1 MKFRRNLDN
10 YLDKIQ
16 TKFREN
22 LDKFR
27 QNLDNAQK
35 IQSMS
40 DIDIFEKKLDKIQT
54 CQEKFRHN
62 LDKFRTHTKFQKFSI
77 NLDKFRTP
85 RFTDAAIKVR
95 GKSLKLKS
103 NGHHLCS
110 PSPAKILK
118 SFTPVVV
125 TLFLPSARRKEAKR

>member
-16 TKFREN
+16 TKFRQNLVIFRRNLDNNLDNNLDKIQTKFRQN

-40 DIDIFEKKLDKIQT
+40 YIDIFEKKLDKIQT
-54 CQEKFRHN
+54 CQKKFRQN
-62 LDKFRTHTKFQKFSI
+62 LDIFRTLTKFVIQT
-77 NLDKFRTP
+77 NLEP
-85 RFTDAAIKVR
+85 P
-95 GKSLKLKS
+95 GSLMTVLMACNLQS
-103 NGHHLCS
+103 Y
-110 PSPAKILK
+110 
-118 SFTPVVV
+118 
-125 TLFLPSARRKEAKR
+125 